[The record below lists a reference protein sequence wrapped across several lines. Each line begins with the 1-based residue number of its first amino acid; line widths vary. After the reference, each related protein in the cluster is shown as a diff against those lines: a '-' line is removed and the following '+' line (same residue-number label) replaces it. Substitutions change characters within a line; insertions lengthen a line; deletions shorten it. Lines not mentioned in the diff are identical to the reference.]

1 MQKRFLKA
9 STEKHER
16 GSDSFNMEGVDGGG
30 RNTKT
35 IIPSFGSINQGI
47 ENKLNDQA
55 IT

>member
-30 RNTKT
+30 RNTQ
-35 IIPSFGSINQGI
+35 IQFESCLDP
-47 ENKLNDQA
+47 
-55 IT
+55 